1 MDNGSIQP
9 RRFWACML
17 GQCVYCKPLY
27 RHGSELLTFSL
38 SLWLFVPWNV
48 PARSNGFSSSRY
60 RSESIAYD
68 CRWFLHQTPSITC
81 HHGQFRFRAGDSS
94 VAQSL
99 PCMFK
104 VLGFLITSTFPQPDK
119 KASPTFIIP
128 KPQHT
133 FLKGCTV
140 KSHERLLPM
149 RIYEA
154 LWKTRQNSKS
164 FQYLK
169 ASQGPVAK
177 YNNQSRSSQSS
188 GSHHP
193 ID

>member
-1 MDNGSIQP
+1 MDDGSIQP
-9 RRFWACML
+9 RRFWVCML
-17 GQCVYCKPLY
+17 GQVCVYCKPLY

-48 PARSNGFSSSRY
+48 LARSNGFSGSRY

-68 CRWFLHQTPSITC
+68 YQWFLHQTPSITC
-81 HHGQFRFRAGDSS
+81 HRGQFRFRAGDSS
-94 VAQSL
+94 VVQSL

-119 KASPTFIIP
+119 MASPTFIIP

-149 RIYEA
+149 RLN
-154 LWKTRQNSKS
+154 LWGPLEDKTEFKIFPISKS
-164 FQYLK
+164 K
-169 ASQGPVAK
+169 
-177 YNNQSRSSQSS
+177 SRTSSQV
-188 GSHHP
+188 
-193 ID
+193 